1 MERQVFAAT
10 GSSYRSAGWAAIA
23 SGVIGVV
30 AFGLLITGVT
40 TRSTW
45 IIPRQVKLLFEGHDI
60 GAVLQ
65 YILLIPVALG
75 LQKLSFKSPPGINRA
90 TLATGVGAIC
100 FIALLLLL
108 GVGKVVNDMFYMV
121 PQGIFGAWLI
131 VINWHLI
138 GLLPRWLIWFGMVVG
153 LGLVLVGT
161 VFPGLA
167 IFVYPTMLKIPAV
180 PQENYVF
187 QNTQINYVL
196 HRILDIGTFIG
207 VVTLPFWTI
216 LTGFQLFKAED
227 PEGRTGT

>member
-10 GSSYRSAGWAAIA
+10 GSSYRRAGWAAIA

-30 AFGLLITGVT
+30 ALGLLITGVT

-45 IIPRQVKLLFEGHDI
+45 VIPRQIKLLFEGHDV

-75 LQKLSFKSPPGINRA
+75 LQKLSLKSPPGINKA
-90 TLATGVGAIC
+90 TLAAGIGAIC

-108 GVGKVVNDMFYMV
+108 GVGKVVNDMFYLF
-121 PQGIFGAWLI
+121 PQGIFGIWLI
-131 VINWHLI
+131 VINWHLT
-138 GLLPRWLIWFGMVVG
+138 GLLPRRLRWFGMVVG

-180 PQENYVF
+180 PQENF
-187 QNTQINYVL
+187 ALQDTQINYVL
-196 HRILDIGTFIG
+196 HRILDIGSLMG

-216 LTGFQLFKAED
+216 LTGFQLFKAEH
-227 PEGRTGT
+227 PEERART